1 MTSSIRIIKI
11 LDETSQVIEYSHRLE
26 QKSSEL
32 EQAYAELRAA
42 NRRLTELDRLK
53 DDFISTVSH
62 ELRTPL
68 TSIRSFSEILF
79 DNPSLDLAQRG
90 AFLNVI
96 IKESERLTRLINQI
110 LDLAKMEA
118 GRMEWNMADFDPGPA
133 IEEALAA
140 THALFRER
148 GVELTID
155 LPPGLPAVHADQ
167 DRLVQVVVNLLSNA
181 VKFCDPDGGKVT
193 VEARPRAADLQIV
206 VADNGVGLSREEQRR
221 AFEKF
226 QALREDL
233 AHNLQGTGLG
243 LPICRQIVE
252 HFGGRIWVE
261 SKPGQGARFAFTLP
275 YPEAVRAALGTA
287 AK

>member
-1 MTSSIRIIKI
+1 M
-11 LDETSQVIEYSHRLE
+11 
-26 QKSSEL
+26 
-32 EQAYAELRAA
+32 
-42 NRRLTELDRLK
+42 
-53 DDFISTVSH
+53 
-62 ELRTPL
+62 
-68 TSIRSFSEILF
+68 
-79 DNPSLDLAQRG
+79 AQRG
-90 AFLNVI
+90 EFLGII

-118 GRMEWNMADFDPGPA
+118 GSMEWNMADLDPGPA
-133 IEEALAA
+133 IEEAVAV

-148 GVELTID
+148 RVELEVD
-155 LPPGLPAVHADQ
+155 LPNRLPDVHADQ

-181 VKFCDPDGGKVT
+181 VKFCDPDDGRVT
-193 VEARPRAADLQIV
+193 VEARPRSADLLIV
-206 VADNGVGLSREEQRR
+206 VGDNGTGLSREEQRR

-252 HFGGRIWVE
+252 HFSGRIWVE
-261 SKPGQGARFAFTLP
+261 SEPGAGARFAFTLP
-275 YPEAVRAALGTA
+275 YPEATRAALGTA